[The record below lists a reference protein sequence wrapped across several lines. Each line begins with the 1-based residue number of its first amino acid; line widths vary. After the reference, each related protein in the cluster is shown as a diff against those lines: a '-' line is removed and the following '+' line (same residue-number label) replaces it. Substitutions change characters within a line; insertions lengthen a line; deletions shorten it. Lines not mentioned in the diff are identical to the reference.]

1 MNDRIRALFQG
12 QWPALIIFDL
22 DGTLVDSVPD
32 LALAIDAMLAR
43 LQRPL
48 AGESK
53 VREWVGNGASMLVKR
68 ALSDSLQLDNSQV
81 DRSQVDSLQVDRSQD
96 ASPEPRAPAPKEL
109 AQVDA
114 QVLAA
119 ALDIFREEYAR
130 VNGSQT
136 RLYNGV
142 TKLLEN
148 WAQKGAQLAIVTNK
162 PKQFTDPLLAEL
174 GLTDHFVHV
183 LGGDCLP
190 ERKPHPMPLLHVA
203 QVLGVNPDN
212 TLMVGDSRNDVMAA
226 RAACMPVIC
235 RRDGYNH
242 GEAIEL
248 SNPDLIFDCFT
259 EWHDN

>member
-32 LALAIDAMLAR
+32 LALAIDAMLVR

-53 VREWVGNGASMLVKR
+53 VREWVGNGASILVRR
-68 ALSDSLQLDNSQV
+68 ALSDSLPIDA
-81 DRSQVDSLQVDRSQD
+81 LQVDRSQD
-96 ASPEPRAPAPKEL
+96 DSPKSRAL

-114 QVLAA
+114 QELTA

-148 WAQKGAQLAIVTNK
+148 WAKNGAQLAIVTNK

-174 GLTDHFVHV
+174 GLTCHFVHV

>member
-1 MNDRIRALFQG
+1 MNDSIRALFKG

-32 LALAIDAMLAR
+32 LALAIDAMLVR

-48 AGESK
+48 AGEGK
-53 VREWVGNGASMLVKR
+53 VRDWVGNGATMLVKR
-68 ALSDSLQLDNSQV
+68 ALADSLQF
-81 DRSQVDSLQVDRSQD
+81 DRSQFDSAVQGQLKQVEQ
-96 ASPEPRAPAPKEL
+96 
-109 AQVDA
+109 QT
-114 QVLAA
+114 LAA
-119 ALDIFREEYAR
+119 ALELFREEYAK
-130 VNGSQT
+130 VNGSHT

-142 TKLLEN
+142 TTLLKS

-162 PKQFTDPLLAEL
+162 PKQFTDPLLTAL
-174 GLTDHFVHV
+174 GLTGHFVHV
-183 LGGDCLP
+183 VGGDCLP

-203 QVLGVNPDN
+203 KALGVNPDN
-212 TLMVGDSRNDVMAA
+212 TLMVGDSRNDVIAA
-226 RAACMPVIC
+226 RAASMPVIC

-259 EWHDN
+259 EWQDN

>member
-1 MNDRIRALFQG
+1 MNDSIRALFQG

-32 LALAIDAMLAR
+32 LALAIDAMLSR

-48 AGESK
+48 AGEVK
-53 VREWVGNGASMLVKR
+53 VRDWVGNGASMLVRR
-68 ALSDSLQLDNSQV
+68 ALADGALANSSVAERLSAESLSVNRAETEPLARV
-81 DRSQVDSLQVDRSQD
+81 DEQM
-96 ASPEPRAPAPKEL
+96 
-109 AQVDA
+109 
-114 QVLAA
+114 LAA

-130 VNGSQT
+130 VNGSHT

-142 TKLLEN
+142 TKLLDN

-162 PKQFTDPLLAEL
+162 PKQFTEPLLAAL
-174 GLTDHFVHV
+174 GLTGRFASVV
-183 LGGDCLP
+183 GGDCLP

-203 QVLGVNPDN
+203 KALGVKPDN
-212 TLMVGDSRNDVMAA
+212 TLMVGDSRNDVIAA

-259 EWHDN
+259 DWQDD

>member
-1 MNDRIRALFQG
+1 MNDSIRALFKG

-48 AGESK
+48 AGEVK
-53 VREWVGNGASMLVKR
+53 VRDWVGNGASMLVRR
-68 ALSDSLQLDNSQV
+68 ALADSALADNTLAYGALAQSAAPAELKQV
-81 DRSQVDSLQVDRSQD
+81 DEQVD
-96 ASPEPRAPAPKEL
+96 E
-109 AQVDA
+109 

-119 ALDIFREEYAR
+119 AIDIFREEYAR
-130 VNGSQT
+130 VNGSHT

-142 TKLLEN
+142 TTLLES

-162 PKQFTDPLLAEL
+162 PKLFTDPLLTAL
-174 GLTDHFVHV
+174 GLAGRFVHV
-183 LGGDCLP
+183 VGGDCLP

-203 QVLGVNPDN
+203 KALGVNPGN
-212 TLMVGDSRNDVMAA
+212 TLMVGDSRNDVIAA
-226 RAACMPVIC
+226 RAASMPVIC

-259 EWHDN
+259 DWQDN